1 MEQPSTDPPVR
12 IVVVGGIGAGKS
24 TVLERFASLG
34 ALVVDTDRIGHEI
47 LEPWGSAFAAVAD
60 RWPEVVEGVQI
71 NRGALAAI
79 VFQDPEEL
87 AALEAISH
95 PAIARE
101 IGRRCE
107 DAGAAPVVVELPVE
121 ANLVGPGWTRIAVI
135 APREM
140 RLDRAEAR
148 GMDREDAANRADRQL
163 DDEAWAATA
172 DAVIVNDGSVEELV
186 AQVDSVWARL
196 VTGSE

>member
-1 MEQPSTDPPVR
+1 MEQPSTDPPIR

-24 TVLERFASLG
+24 TVLQRFADLG

-47 LEPWGSAFAAVAD
+47 LEPWGNAFPAVAE
-60 RWPEVVEGVQI
+60 RWPEVVEGAQI
-71 NRGALAAI
+71 NRAALAAI

-101 IGRRCE
+101 IERRCE
-107 DAGAAPVVVELPVE
+107 DADATPVVVELPVE
-121 ANLVGPGWTRIAVI
+121 ADLVGPGWTRVAVI
-135 APREM
+135 APREV

-148 GMDREDAANRADRQL
+148 GMDRDDAANRADRQL
-163 DDEAWAATA
+163 DDEAWVSTS
-172 DAVIVNDGSVEELV
+172 DMVIVNNGTVEELV
-186 AQVDSVWARL
+186 AQVDAVWDRIVAD
-196 VTGSE
+196 